1 MFVRQI
7 QQSEQALSADLRQK
21 LSQARQYVGAPEED
35 SALNQAAQ
43 FIEAYFSGTRE
54 VPAVEGNTVLKG
66 ASSALNRFVDVNVE
80 QAETSLRDSERWD
93 DLGDRIELD

>member
-1 MFVRQI
+1 MRDRLAVGDEPWNQI
-7 QQSEQALSADLRQK
+7 ATEIVTGLQGSRVS
-21 LSQARQYVGAPEED
+21 
-35 SALNQAAQ
+35 AQ

-80 QAETSLRDSERWD
+80 QAETSLRDSKRWD